1 MSGDDWHHAN
11 LIRSF
16 RSSNF
21 EKTLKIWSK
30 YWWFH
35 IFERFLNSGRLD
47 STDFCCISSDISW
60 QAYRVPTRHTLM
72 KFWNGHFW
80 PNRPFLTKQAI
91 FVAIL
96 AKESIF
102 QQTAPCGYSRLV
114 SGDDWHHENLIRSF
128 RSSNFE
134 KTLKIW
140 SKYWWFHIFKRFLN
154 SGRLDS
160 ENQSTI
166 EKTFKYMKSS
176 IFWPYF

>member
-1 MSGDDWHHAN
+1 
-11 LIRSF
+11 
-16 RSSNF
+16 
-21 EKTLKIWSK
+21 
-30 YWWFH
+30 
-35 IFERFLNSGRLD
+35 
-47 STDFCCISSDISW
+47 
-60 QAYRVPTRHTLM
+60 M
-72 KFWNGHFW
+72 KVWNGHFW

-140 SKYWWFHIFKRFLN
+140 SKYWWLHIFKRFLN

-160 ENQSTI
+160 TDFCYI
-166 EKTFKYMKSS
+166 SS
-176 IFWPYF
+176 DISRQAYRAPTRHTLLKLWNGHFWPNGLFLTKQTIFVNCVIKINQFVIHGVSHLLTQV